1 MPLAN
6 MPRLGFTLNRRERT
20 AAEAYRRDGPLPSHP
35 ASTSPR
41 PHICFVAPN
50 TWPVFSCD
58 PDNEFIGGAE
68 VQQSILARALAGAG
82 YRVSMICLDFG
93 QPQGVLLDGVTVH
106 KAHRPDA
113 GLPVLRFVHPRI
125 TAMWRAMRA
134 VDADV
139 YYQRCSAMLTAL
151 VAVFCRSYSKRSIFA
166 SACDLDFLPGRQP
179 IRYLRDRWLYERGLA
194 LVDRIVVQNETQ
206 QRNCRAHYGRE
217 STQLPSCY
225 ELPAGVSPGTGDCVL
240 WVGSIREPDYKR
252 PELFLELARRLPQRR
267 FVMIGGAGGEG
278 GTHACF
284 ERIRN
289 AATALPNVEFTGFLP
304 LARVEPYFDR
314 ARILVNTSVHEG
326 MPNTFLQA
334 WARGVPTVA
343 FVDTGARLR
352 GEPLYQVVEGVE
364 EAVGEVERL
373 FTDEAHWARASARCR
388 EYFGSTHSP
397 SRVLERFEGLLGEL
411 VRDCKAATV
420 HPDHGSRAGTTQ

>member
-1 MPLAN
+1 MYS
-6 MPRLGFTLNRRERT
+6 LGPTLNRRERT
-20 AAEAYRRDGPLPSHP
+20 VAEARGDDVPLPLLP
-35 ASTSPR
+35 ANDLPR

-50 TWPVFSCD
+50 IWPVFSRD
-58 PDNEFIGGAE
+58 PDNELMGGAE
-68 VQQSILARALAGAG
+68 VQQSILARALVRAG
-82 YRVSMICLDFG
+82 YRVSMISLDFG
-93 QPQGVLLDGVTVH
+93 QPQRVLLDGVMVH
-106 KAHRPDA
+106 KAYRPNA
-113 GLPVLRFVHPRI
+113 GLRVLRFIHPRV
-125 TAMWRAMRA
+125 TTLWRAMRA

-151 VAVFCRSYSKRSIFA
+151 VAVFCRSHGKRSIFA

-206 QRNCRAHYGRE
+206 QRNCRANYGRE
-217 STQLPSCY
+217 STKMPSCY
-225 ELPAGVSPGTGDCVL
+225 ELPAGASPRTGDCVL
-240 WVGSIREPDYKR
+240 WVASMRERDYKR
-252 PELFLELARRLPQRR
+252 PELFLELARRLPKRR

-278 GTHACF
+278 SSNACF

-289 AATALPNVEFTGFLP
+289 AAAALPNVEFTGFLP

-352 GEPLYQVVEGVE
+352 GEPLYRVVEGVE

-397 SRVLERFEGLLGEL
+397 SKVLERFEGLLGEL